1 MQTLTIIQSC
11 QPHQWEDNPMY
22 CFEAT
27 SMRHNEVH
35 WWDQWY
41 TCTYIY
47 HIGETFELIIYW
59 VYWVSLEST
68 ASLTSITSHCFGLF
82 NVDFQ
87 AVKWSIFHLH
97 QNLIILSWMPIFQH
111 FYTSF
116 QMISCWNLWSKS
128 LANHVFA
135 TNLNK
140 SCHHGWSCNDRA
152 PTAT

>member
-1 MQTLTIIQSC
+1 MIRTMVVILKHHTCTSVSNSESKYWHYLAKCEVIITIISYS
-11 QPHQWEDNPMY
+11 QPPMSASNY
-22 CFEAT
+22 T
-27 SMRHNEVH
+27 LHLSH
-35 WWDQWY
+35 WR
-41 TCTYIY
+41 
-47 HIGETFELIIYW
+47 ELQAVLGIIIYW
-59 VYWVSLEST
+59 VCWVSLEST

-128 LANHVFA
+128 
-135 TNLNK
+135 
-140 SCHHGWSCNDRA
+140 
-152 PTAT
+152 